1 MNTPPHGSNID
12 RKSIPGDCQWNIH
25 DIYASQEEWDKACA
39 GLKELIAGL
48 ETCQGSLKEP
58 AILLRVLQLRDRLSQ
73 EIDKIYAYARLQQD
87 ADNGDTNAQALSGKA
102 EGLLSSF
109 YNAVSFID
117 SEITSLSKEQLEQ
130 LKSNPLFADYDFYL
144 KDLERMREHVLPGEQ
159 EAILAQSRL
168 ATGTGAAAFRALVS
182 ADMEFPPVKDK
193 NGNTAIVSEG
203 CYMLNMASD
212 DRVLRKNSFTGLM
225 NTYHHYRNTLA
236 ATLTGTCRS
245 SFFYA
250 RVRGYKDTREASLA
264 EDNIPVSLY
273 DNLIRTIHANL
284 KPLHQY
290 IALKKEILG
299 YDVFHP
305 YDLYV
310 PLSKEGEKNYSVTF
324 DEACKMVK
332 RALQPLGESYIDIL
346 QKAMTER
353 WIDIY
358 ENKGKRSGAYSWGV
372 YSVHP
377 YVLLN
382 FQPRYNS
389 ISTLAHELG
398 HSLHSYFSSQA
409 QPYAKSEYS
418 IFCAEVASTTNEN
431 LLLEY
436 ALANADKTQKI
447 FLLNQ
452 FLEAVRTTVYRQVQF
467 AEFEK
472 FIHDKISAGDSLQAE
487 TLEQYWLE
495 SNQKYYG
502 PALTVD
508 KELGS
513 EWSRIPHFHTPFYV
527 YKYATGYSAATAFSE
542 AILKETDQKC
552 KPESRVNNETNSIT
566 ATCQSGSAV
575 EKYLAF
581 LHAGGSDYSLNI
593 LKEAGVDL
601 NTPQPIQVTLD
612 KFAGKLTE
620 LKELLQK

>member
-12 RKSIPGDCQWNIH
+12 RKSIPADCQWNIH

-87 ADNGDTNAQALSGKA
+87 ADNGNTNAQALSGKA
-102 EGLLSSF
+102 EGLLASF

-130 LKSNPLFADYDFYL
+130 LKSDHLFADYDFYL

-159 EAILAQSRL
+159 EAILAQSQL
-168 ATGTGAAAFRALVS
+168 ATGTGASAFRALVS
-182 ADMEFPPVKDK
+182 ADMEFPPIKDG
-193 NGNTAIVSEG
+193 NGNNAIVSEG

-212 DRVLRKNSFTGLM
+212 DRVR
-225 NTYHHYRNTLA
+225 YRNTLA

-264 EDNIPVSLY
+264 EDNIPVRLY

-284 KPLHQY
+284 EPLHEY
-290 IALKKEILG
+290 IALKKEVLG
-299 YDVFHP
+299 YDEFHP

-310 PLSKEGEKNYSVTF
+310 PLSTEGEKCFSVTF

-332 RALQPLGESYIDIL
+332 HALQPLGESYSDIL
-346 QKAMTER
+346 QKAMTEG

-372 YSVHP
+372 YGVHP

-398 HSLHSYFSSQA
+398 HSLHSYFSNQA

-436 ALANADKTQKI
+436 ALANADKAQKI

-472 FIHDKISAGDSLQAE
+472 FIHDKITAGESLQAE

-495 SNQKYYG
+495 SNRKYYG
-502 PALTVD
+502 PDLTVD

-542 AILKETDQKC
+542 AILKEADQNH
-552 KPESRVNNETNSIT
+552 KPESRVNDKTKSMT
-566 ATCQSGSAV
+566 ATRQSGSAV
-575 EKYLAF
+575 EKYLTF

-593 LKEAGVDL
+593 LKDAGVDL

-612 KFAGKLTE
+612 KFSRKLKE
-620 LKELLQK
+620 LKELL